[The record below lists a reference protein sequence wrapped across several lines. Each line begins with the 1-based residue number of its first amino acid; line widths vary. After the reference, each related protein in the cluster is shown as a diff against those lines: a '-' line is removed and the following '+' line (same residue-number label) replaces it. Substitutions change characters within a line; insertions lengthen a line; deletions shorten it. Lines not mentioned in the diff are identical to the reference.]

1 MSTTDLAARLRERG
15 QRATTQRL
23 VMHRVLRELDRH
35 VTAEEVLSAASDRLP
50 GLSLP
55 TVYATLELF
64 ADLGIVRRVPAGGSA
79 ALWDP
84 RADPHQHFACRSC
97 GRVLDLEVTAEA
109 RAAIAA
115 ARAAGH
121 EPTAA
126 EVVVT
131 GTCAECAAAALRSAG
146 AGRRR

>member
-1 MSTTDLAARLRERG
+1 MTDLAERLRERG

-23 VMHRVLRELDRH
+23 VLHRVLRELDRH
-35 VTAEEVLSAASDRLP
+35 VTAEEVLSAAGHRLP

-84 RADPHQHFACRSC
+84 RVAPHQHFACRSC

-115 ARAAGH
+115 ARSAGH
-121 EPTAA
+121 EPAGA

-131 GTCAECAAAALRSAG
+131 GTCAECAADAVRPAG
-146 AGRRR
+146 AGRPR